1 MKLRW
6 GTNMKITKGKLKQV
20 ILEELEAVTG
30 SGEVEKI
37 LDLIENDPEFQILG
51 QFKDKFLRYMQ
62 SGGDPLSAL
71 EAASPERRPVQ
82 KALEKLRTAI
92 RPSGPKT
99 PMGMPLEEIDRDL
112 AKEGFEELGMFN
124 AKLVN
129 QGHDEL
135 ADELGQIAVKLQRA
149 GLTSQDFLSQ
159 DSLNEYEYDT
169 QSEIYDITQHLS
181 DAAMKLG
188 EFSNFLQ
195 GSDERK
201 SAQFASLSRQVKK
214 IHDTVETH
222 IAGIEGRKLY
232 EKFEN
237 DQQLRDSKED
247 VLRQIVAQ
255 GQRAKVQGDMVDLFS
270 AGAIVTVLDALSPE
284 NKNKFLDFPPYK
296 MAEIAF
302 KLLK

>member
-1 MKLRW
+1 
-6 GTNMKITKGKLKQV
+6 MKITKGKLKQV

-30 SGEVEKI
+30 SREVEKI

-159 DSLNEYEYDT
+159 GSGDLREGDEHSRT
-169 QSEIYDITQHLS
+169 ITQIETIGDVVSEVIRMS
-181 DAAMKLG
+181 DDPEVIERLERVDQMVTDLLG
-188 EFSNFLQ
+188 QMQ
-195 GSDERK
+195 G
-201 SAQFASLSRQVKK
+201 
-214 IHDTVETH
+214 VEPV
-222 IAGIEGRKLY
+222 GLE

>member
-1 MKLRW
+1 
-6 GTNMKITKGKLKQV
+6 MKITKEKLKQV
-20 ILEELEAVTG
+20 ILEELEAVTD

-99 PMGMPLEEIDRDL
+99 PMGMPLED
-112 AKEGFEELGMFN
+112 
-124 AKLVN
+124 
-129 QGHDEL
+129 
-135 ADELGQIAVKLQRA
+135 
-149 GLTSQDFLSQ
+149 Q

-188 EFSNFLQ
+188 EFANFLQ
-195 GSDERK
+195 GSDARK
-201 SAQFASLSRQVKK
+201 SAQFDSLSRQVKK

-222 IAGIEGRKLY
+222 VAGIEGSKLY

>member
-1 MKLRW
+1 
-6 GTNMKITKGKLKQV
+6 MKIKKDKLKQI
-20 ILEELEAVTG
+20 ILEEY
-30 SGEVEKI
+30 S
-37 LDLIENDPEFQILG
+37 
-51 QFKDKFLRYMQ
+51 
-62 SGGDPLSAL
+62 
-71 EAASPERRPVQ
+71 
-82 KALEKLRTAI
+82 KLT
-92 RPSGPKT
+92 
-99 PMGMPLEEIDRDL
+99 EEQGIDRDL

-149 GLTSQDFLSQ
+149 GLTSQEFLSQ

-169 QSEIYDITQHLS
+169 QNEIYDITQHLS

>member
-222 IAGIEGRKLY
+222 IAGIEGSKLY

>member
-1 MKLRW
+1 
-6 GTNMKITKGKLKQV
+6 MKITKGKLKQV

>member
-1 MKLRW
+1 
-6 GTNMKITKGKLKQV
+6 MKITKERLKQV
-20 ILEELEAVTG
+20 ILEELTAVTEG
-30 SGEVEKI
+30 GKVQNTAKGAAMALLDAAKAMEQSPSHEPASLYAKEVAKQAN
-37 LDLIENDPEFQILG
+37 LIMDMLVQMED
-51 QFKDKFLRYMQ
+51 D
-62 SGGDPLSAL
+62 
-71 EAASPERRPVQ
+71 EAGRH
-82 KALEKLRTAI
+82 
-92 RPSGPKT
+92 PSGAI
-99 PMGMPLEEIDRDL
+99 G
-112 AKEGFEELGMFN
+112 EG
-124 AKLVN
+124 
-129 QGHDEL
+129 Q
-135 ADELGQIAVKLQRA
+135 
-149 GLTSQDFLSQ
+149 S
-159 DSLNEYEYDT
+159 SLNEYEYDT

>member
-1 MKLRW
+1 
-6 GTNMKITKGKLKQV
+6 MKITKERLKQ
-20 ILEELEAVTG
+20 IIKEEL
-30 SGEVEKI
+30 
-37 LDLIENDPEFQILG
+37 
-51 QFKDKFLRYMQ
+51 
-62 SGGDPLSAL
+62 
-71 EAASPERRPVQ
+71 
-82 KALEKLRTAI
+82 
-92 RPSGPKT
+92 
-99 PMGMPLEEIDRDL
+99 DRDL

-129 QGHDEL
+129 QGHNEL
-135 ADELGQIAVKLQRA
+135 ADELGQIVVKLQRA

-159 DSLNEYEYDT
+159 G
-169 QSEIYDITQHLS
+169 
-181 DAAMKLG
+181 A
-188 EFSNFLQ
+188 
-195 GSDERK
+195 
-201 SAQFASLSRQVKK
+201 
-214 IHDTVETH
+214 
-222 IAGIEGRKLY
+222 EGDLT